1 MAANVILLVNSDTTE
16 RSSLQLALQLRGYS
30 VLTAV
35 NSSGAIATT
44 ARNVKQIRLLL
55 VDSRSTG
62 QQVDL
67 LVEQISKE
75 GHESAVLVIADGDNK
90 KESSHFQTIL
100 RPFTRTELARKV
112 SLLIGR
118 EK

>member
-1 MAANVILLVNSDTTE
+1 MAANVILLVNSDATE

-35 NSSGAIATT
+35 NSSSAIATA
-44 ARNVKQIRLLL
+44 ARQPKQIRLLL

-62 QQVDL
+62 QQVSL
-67 LVEQISKE
+67 LVQQICKE
-75 GHESAVLVIADGDNK
+75 GHESAVLVIGDGDDK
-90 KESSHFQTIL
+90 KESSHFQTIF
-100 RPFTRTELARKV
+100 RPFTRSELARKV

-118 EK
+118 DR

>member
-1 MAANVILLVNSDTTE
+1 MAANVILLVNSDTAE

-35 NSSGAIATT
+35 NSSGAIATA
-44 ARNVKQIRLLL
+44 ARQPKRIRLLL
-55 VDSRSTG
+55 VDARSTG

-67 LVEQISKE
+67 LVEQMSKE
-75 GHESAVLVIADGDNK
+75 GHESAVLVIGDGESK
-90 KESSHFQTIL
+90 KELSRFQTIL